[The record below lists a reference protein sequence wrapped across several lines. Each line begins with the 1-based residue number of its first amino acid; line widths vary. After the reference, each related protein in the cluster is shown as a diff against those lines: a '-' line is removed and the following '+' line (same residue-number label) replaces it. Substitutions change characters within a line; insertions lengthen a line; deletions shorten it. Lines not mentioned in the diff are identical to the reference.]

1 MVWRATLKK
10 HDVNPVFPIRY
21 VNPVFRPPSEAQSLI
36 LPVTNGCS
44 WNQCTYCEM
53 YTEPQKKF
61 LVRDEAEMLEAIRRC
76 GEQFPDQVQR
86 VFLGDGDAMV
96 LSTRRLLT
104 LLAAIKAHLP
114 KVRRISS
121 YCLPRN
127 LRNKTVAELQALRE
141 AGLSLVYVGAESGD
155 DEVLQKVN
163 KGESFDSTRDALDK
177 LGAAGITRS
186 VMLLNGLGGRLLS
199 RQHAEN
205 SARLI
210 NLTQPEFLATLVVS
224 FPQGEERFLQA
235 YPQWEPLNQQELF
248 GEMAQFLQALEL
260 KRTVF
265 RSDHASNW
273 LVLKGVL
280 GAEKDRLLRE
290 VRNAMD
296 HPHAAGLRPDWARGL

>member
-1 MVWRATLKK
+1 MNMHPA
-10 HDVNPVFPIRY
+10 FPIRY

-44 WNQCTYCEM
+44 WNKCTYCEM
-53 YTEPQKKF
+53 YTAPQKKF
-61 LVRDEAEMLEAIRRC
+61 QVRDEAETLASIRSC
-76 GEQFPDQVQR
+76 GEQFGGDVQR

-96 LSTRRLLT
+96 LSTRRLMT
-104 LLAAIKAHLP
+104 LLAAINDSLP

-127 LRNKTVAELQALRE
+127 LRNKTVAELQELRE

-163 KGESFDSTRDALDK
+163 KGETLESTREALDK
-177 LGAAGITRS
+177 LGAAGISRS
-186 VMLLNGLGGRLLS
+186 VMLLNGLGGRQLS
-199 RQHAEN
+199 QQHAAN
-205 SARLI
+205 SARLV

-224 FPQGEERFLQA
+224 FPQGEERFRQTFA
-235 YPQWEPLNQQELF
+235 SWEPLNQQELF
-248 GEMAQFLQALEL
+248 AEMAQFLQALEL

-273 LVLKGVL
+273 LVLKGIL
-280 GAEKDRLLRE
+280 GAEKERLLSE
-290 VRNAMD
+290 VKNAMSR
-296 HPHAAGLRPDWARGL
+296 PESARLRADWQRGL